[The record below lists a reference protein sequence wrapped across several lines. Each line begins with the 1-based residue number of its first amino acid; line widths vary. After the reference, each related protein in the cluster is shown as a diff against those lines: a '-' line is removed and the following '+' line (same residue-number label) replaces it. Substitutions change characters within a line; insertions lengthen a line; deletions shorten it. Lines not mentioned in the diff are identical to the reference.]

1 MIARAAPYLALA
13 VGFAVLTTVGPMA
26 DTRVSDLYLY
36 GQYAQLL
43 ADGNVPYL
51 DFGFEYPP
59 LGIVPIALAGL
70 PFPGEGGTG
79 GGFDW
84 LFGALMLGCA
94 LAGQRAAALLA
105 RTTAAGDGARAET
118 TVAWLLA
125 LQPLV
130 IGASLRTH
138 FDLLPV
144 AVTVAALLLLA
155 RARPVAGLAA
165 LGAGTAIKLFPA
177 ILAAVGA
184 VWLAARGEMRAAV
197 RGAGAFAAV
206 LVVVTVP
213 FLSDGFVDMF
223 TFHLER
229 PVQIESTPATVLFG
243 LGGSEVTGTNL
254 RPDRF
259 KSNGLDGGAAG
270 PVAALFTVLQ
280 LAALAAAALL
290 AARRP
295 DARWLGLCSLAALL
309 AFVAL
314 GKVLSPQY
322 MIWLAPFAAL
332 AWVWGERAVAVL
344 CGAAIALTSVWF
356 PREYVPLVQETGWVI
371 WTVAL
376 RNTLLVAALLL
387 LLARLGGVLGDS
399 ATAPAPPR
407 SRRDRARPLPDPST

>member
-1 MIARAAPYLALA
+1 MRAAAPYVALV
-13 VGFAVLTTVGPMA
+13 VGFLVLTTVGPMA

-59 LGIVPIALAGL
+59 LGIVPIAIAGV
-70 PFPGEGGTG
+70 PFPGQGGEGGA
-79 GGFDW
+79 FDW
-84 LFGALMLGCA
+84 AFGALMLICA

-105 RTTAAGDGARAET
+105 RETSDGPRADEV
-118 TVAWLLA
+118 VAWLLA

-144 AVTVAALLLLA
+144 AVTVLGLLLLA
-155 RARPVAGLAA
+155 RARPIAGMVL
-165 LGAGTAIKLFPA
+165 LGVGTLVKLFPA
-177 ILAAVGA
+177 LLAAVSA
-184 VWLAARGEMRAAV
+184 VWLAGRDELRAAV
-197 RGAGAFAAV
+197 RGSAAFVAV

-213 FLSDGFVDMF
+213 FLSSGFTDMF

-229 PVQIESTPATVLFG
+229 PVQIESAPATVLFAV
-243 LGGSEVTGTNL
+243 GGSEVTGTNL

-270 PVAALFTVLQ
+270 PVAALFAVLQ
-280 LAALAAAALL
+280 IAALAAAVLL
-290 AARRP
+290 AFRRP
-295 DARWLGLCSLAALL
+295 DPRWLGLCSLAALL
-309 AFVAL
+309 AFVGL

-344 CGAAIALTSVWF
+344 CAVAIVLTHVWF
-356 PREYVPLVQETGWVI
+356 PRHYVALVQETDWVI

-376 RNTLLVAALLL
+376 RNVALVAALLVL
-387 LLARLGGVLGDS
+387 LVRLSGPVRPVARR
-399 ATAPAPPR
+399 TR
-407 SRRDRARPLPDPST
+407 SGRPRPLPDPST

>member
-1 MIARAAPYLALA
+1 MRAAAPYVAMA
-13 VGFAVLTTVGPMA
+13 AGFLVLTTVGPMA

-59 LGIVPIALAGL
+59 LGIVPIAIAGI

-84 LFGALMLGCA
+84 LFGALMLLCA

-105 RTTAAGDGARAET
+105 RETSEVARADEV
-118 TVAWLLA
+118 VAWLLA
-125 LQPLV
+125 LQPFV

-144 AVTVAALLLLA
+144 AVTVAGLLLLA
-155 RARPVAGLAA
+155 RSRAVGGMVL
-165 LGAGTAIKLFPA
+165 LGIGTLIKLFPA
-177 ILAAVGA
+177 ILAAVST
-184 VWLAARGEMRAAV
+184 VWLAGRHEVRAAV
-197 RGAGAFAAV
+197 RGLAAFAAV
-206 LVVVTVP
+206 VIVLTLP
-213 FLSDGFVDMF
+213 FLSSGFADMF

-229 PVQIESTPATVLFG
+229 PVQIESTPATVLFVV
-243 LGGSEVTGTNL
+243 GGSEVTGTNL

-270 PVAALFTVLQ
+270 PVAALFAVLQ

-290 AARRP
+290 ALRRP
-295 DARWLGLCSLAALL
+295 DPRWLGLCSLAALL

-332 AWVWGERAVAVL
+332 AWVWGQRAVAVL
-344 CGAAIALTSVWF
+344 CGIAIALTSVWF
-356 PREYVPLVQETGWVI
+356 PRHYVPLVQETDWVI

-376 RNTLLVAALLL
+376 RNAALVAALVL
-387 LLARLGGVLGDS
+387 LLARLSGALSPAVPRTRS
-399 ATAPAPPR
+399 ARTPR
-407 SRRDRARPLPDPST
+407 LPDPST

>member
-1 MIARAAPYLALA
+1 MRAVAPYLALA
-13 VGFAVLTTVGPMA
+13 VGFLVLTTVGPMA

-59 LGIVPIALAGL
+59 LGILPIAIAGL

-84 LFGALMLGCA
+84 LFGAVMLACA

-105 RTTAAGDGARAET
+105 RETADGARADEV
-118 TVAWLLA
+118 VAWLLA

-144 AVTVAALLLLA
+144 AVTVAGLLLLA
-155 RARPVAGLAA
+155 RARPVAGMAV
-165 LGAGTAIKLFPA
+165 LGVGTMIKLFPA
-177 ILAAVGA
+177 VLAAVSA
-184 VWLAARGEMRAAV
+184 VWLGARGELRAAARGAA
-197 RGAGAFAAV
+197 AFAGV
-206 LVVVTVP
+206 LVVLALP
-213 FLSDGFVDMF
+213 FLSGGFGDMF

-229 PVQIESTPATVLFG
+229 PVQIESTPATVLFA

-280 LAALAAAALL
+280 LAALAAAVLL
-290 AARRP
+290 AARRR
-295 DARWLGLCSLAALL
+295 DACWLGLCSLAALL

-314 GKVLSPQY
+314 GKVLSPQF

-332 AWVWGERAVAVL
+332 AWVWGERGVAVL

-356 PREYVPLVQETGWVI
+356 PRHYVPLVQETDWVI

-376 RNTLLVAALLL
+376 RNVLLVAALAL
-387 LLARLGGVLGDS
+387 LLARL
-399 ATAPAPPR
+399 ATRPAADAR
-407 SRRDRARPLPDPST
+407 RARTPPLRAPST

>member
-1 MIARAAPYLALA
+1 MRAAAPYAALA
-13 VGFAVLTTVGPMA
+13 VAFLVATTVGPMA

-36 GQYAQLL
+36 GQYGQLL

-59 LGIVPIALAGL
+59 LGILPIALAGI

-79 GGFDW
+79 GAFDW
-84 LFGALMLGCA
+84 TFGALMLACA
-94 LAGQRAAALLA
+94 LAGQRVAALLA
-105 RTTAAGDGARAET
+105 RDTAGRRAEE
-118 TVAWLLA
+118 TVAWLLV

-144 AVTVAALLLLA
+144 AVTVGGLLLLA
-155 RARPVAGLAA
+155 RGRPVAGMAA
-165 LGAGTAIKLFPA
+165 LAVGTLIKLFPA
-177 ILAAVGA
+177 ILAAVSA
-184 VWLAARGEMRAAV
+184 VWLAGRRELREAV
-197 RGAGAFAAV
+197 RGAAAFAAV
-206 LVVVTVP
+206 LVVVSVP
-213 FLSDGFVDMF
+213 FVSSGFVDMF

-229 PVQIESTPATVLFG
+229 PVQIESTPATVLFAV
-243 LGGSEVTGTNL
+243 GGSEVTGTNL

-270 PVAALFTVLQ
+270 PVAALFAVLQ
-280 LAALAAAALL
+280 LAAIAASVLL
-290 AARRP
+290 ALRRP

-309 AFVAL
+309 SFVAL

-344 CGAAIALTSVWF
+344 CAVAIALTSVWF
-356 PREYVPLVQETGWVI
+356 PREYVPLVQETDWVI

-376 RNTLLVAALLL
+376 RNVLLVAALGLL
-387 LLARLGGVLGDS
+387 LGRLSGVL
-399 ATAPAPPR
+399 APA
-407 SRRDRARPLPDPST
+407 RDRRRPAAA

>member
-1 MIARAAPYLALA
+1 MRAAAPYLALA
-13 VGFAVLTTVGPMA
+13 IGFAVLTAVGPMA

-51 DFGFEYPP
+51 DFDFEYPP
-59 LGIVPIALAGL
+59 LGILPILLAGL
-70 PFPGEGGTG
+70 PFPGEGGEG
-79 GGFDW
+79 AGFDR
-84 LFGALMLGCA
+84 LFGALMLACA

-105 RTTAAGDGARAET
+105 QATVPDRRAGE

-138 FDLLPV
+138 YDLFPV
-144 AVTVAALLLLA
+144 AVTVAGLLLLA
-155 RARPVAGLAA
+155 RARPVAGMAVLAV
-165 LGAGTAIKLFPA
+165 GTMVKLFPA
-177 ILAAVGA
+177 ILAAVSA
-184 VWLAARGEMRAAV
+184 VWLTARGELRAAV
-197 RGAGAFAAV
+197 RGAAAFALVV
-206 LVVVTVP
+206 LVLGLP
-213 FLSDGFVDMF
+213 FLSAGLVDMF
-223 TFHLER
+223 AFHLER
-229 PVQIESTPATVLFG
+229 PVQIESTPATVLFV

-270 PVAALFTVLQ
+270 PVAVLFAVLQ
-280 LAALAAAALL
+280 LAALAAAVLL
-290 AARRP
+290 AARRR

-314 GKVLSPQY
+314 GKVLSPQF

-332 AWVWGERAVAVL
+332 AWVWGERGVAVL

-356 PREYVPLVQETGWVI
+356 PRHYVPLVQEAEWVI

-376 RNTLLVAALLL
+376 RNALLVAALVL
-387 LLARLGGVLGDS
+387 LLARL
-399 ATAPAPPR
+399 ATRPAADTP
-407 SRRDRARPLPDPST
+407 PDPSRRPPAPST

>member
-1 MIARAAPYLALA
+1 MRAAAPYVALA
-13 VGFAVLTTVGPMA
+13 VGFVVLTTVGPMA

-59 LGIVPIALAGL
+59 LGIVPIGIAGL
-70 PFPGEGGTG
+70 PFPGEGGEG

-84 LFGALMLGCA
+84 LFGALMLVCA

-105 RTTAAGDGARAET
+105 RETADGAHADDV
-118 TVAWLLA
+118 VAWLLA

-138 FDLLPV
+138 FDLLPI
-144 AVTVAALLLLA
+144 AVTLAGLLLLA
-155 RARPVAGLAA
+155 RARPVAGMAV
-165 LGAGTAIKLFPA
+165 LGVGTMVKLFPA
-177 ILAAVGA
+177 ILAAVSA
-184 VWLAARGEMRAAV
+184 VWLAARGELRAAV
-197 RGAGAFAAV
+197 RGSAAFAAV
-206 LVVVTVP
+206 LVVLAAP
-213 FLSDGFVDMF
+213 FLSDGFADMF

-229 PVQIESTPATVLFG
+229 PVQIESTPATVLFA

-270 PVAALFTVLQ
+270 PVAALFAVLQ

-290 AARRP
+290 AVRRP
-295 DARWLGLCSLAALL
+295 DPRWLGLCSLAALL

-322 MIWLAPFAAL
+322 VMWLAPFAAL
-332 AWVWGERAVAVL
+332 AWVWGERGVAVL
-344 CGAAIALTSVWF
+344 CGMAIALTSVWF
-356 PREYVPLVQETGWVI
+356 PRHYVPLVQETDWVI

-376 RNTLLVAALLL
+376 RNVLLVAALGL
-387 LLARLGGVLGDS
+387 LLARLTGALPARS
-399 ATAPAPPR
+399 AGRTPPDR
-407 SRRDRARPLPDPST
+407 SRRRPAPST